1 MEVEKASCLHAA
13 ATAYS
18 SLIYDLKTEMGFTE
32 FISLCRTVWSV
43 AGVDKRIAEKFVIVD
58 FH

>member
-32 FISLCRTVWSV
+32 FISLCKTVWSV
-43 AGVDKRIAEKFVIVD
+43 AGVDARIAEKFVIV
-58 FH
+58 